1 MSPNYALEAARKGAM
16 YSPSHP
22 RERRNFEAADTIGI
36 SGENII
42 IRFGVNVG
50 EMCRLIPEKRSKT
63 GV

>member
-1 MSPNYALEAARKGAM
+1 M

-36 SGENII
+36 DGENII

-50 EMCRLIPEKRSKT
+50 ENMQVISERRSKT